1 MPVIRVNAPPLTL
14 GNDFSAALKSLS
26 NQIANFTEIDE
37 KHFTILWHTYE
48 KSKLISGGK
57 TMSETSQVAPTVLVD
72 CLVPDL
78 HNTEARSKLLE
89 ACSTCI
95 NEVFGIRHEQI
106 FVHIRLAAPGTVFD
120 SGHIVTW

>member
-14 GNDFSAALKSLS
+14 DSDFPAALKSLS

-57 TMSETSQVAPTVLVD
+57 TIAESTQVAPTVLVD
-72 CLVPDL
+72 CLIPDQ
-78 HNTEARSKLLE
+78 HNTEARAKLLE
-89 ACSTCI
+89 ACSTGI
-95 NEVFGIRHEQI
+95 TKVFGISHEQI
-106 FVHIRLAAPGTVFD
+106 FVHIRLATSGTVFD
-120 SGHIVTW
+120 SGHVVTW